1 MKKNCL
7 LIVSTKHKIGGKMKD
22 ITRNIQVKFNQYN
35 MKYQEKLTRPEQK
48 FLRKFGYGLF
58 RSGQVHITRI
68 ASSLEEDISK
78 KKTCERLTRHLQK
91 EDLGDRILDMHLT
104 KNRRVFSRSRY
115 LIIDG
120 SDINKPHAT
129 TMEGIGRV
137 HDGSTG
143 EIVNGYW
150 LMNMIGVEPKNEC
163 IHMLNSRLY
172 SFSKYEDPEI
182 SENKV
187 ILGMTA
193 KHREKVSEDQIV
205 VIDRGGD
212 RRVLIEQFLAW
223 NQQFI
228 IRQTGSRHLFF
239 RNEEVLLKKLA
250 RKIHLTQTVEVKK
263 LHGGRIAKRLFHCGA
278 IQVKFPH
285 QYQSSPYA
293 KNLWLVRMRDSRGAE
308 SWYLANLNTE
318 QKEEAIITVLEG
330 YGWRWR
336 IEEVHRQIKQD
347 FRLEKLSLRRYNS
360 LKNFMIIFWVMMNF
374 VYQYLYDKGYQ
385 IILACSEP
393 LLYRGKISELNGF
406 VYYKLTYAL
415 RLLLLKTSCRDKHS
429 IVKKTE
435 NQLTFQFI

>member
-1 MKKNCL
+1 
-7 LIVSTKHKIGGKMKD
+7 MKD
-22 ITRNIQVKFNQYN
+22 ITQNVQVKFNQYN

-48 FLRKFGYGLF
+48 FMRKFGYGLF
-58 RSGQVHITRI
+58 RSGQVHITGI

-104 KNRRVFSRSRY
+104 KNRKSFRRSRY

-120 SDINKPHAT
+120 SDIAKPYAT
-129 TMEGIGRV
+129 AMDGLGRV

-143 EIVNGYW
+143 DIVNGYW
-150 LMNMIGVEPKNEC
+150 LMNMIGVEPANEC
-163 IHMLNSRLY
+163 LHLLNSRLY
-172 SFSKYEDPEI
+172 SFSEYENPKI

-187 ILGMTA
+187 ILEMIA
-193 KHREKVSEDQIV
+193 QYRKKVSKNQIV

-212 RRVLIEQFLAW
+212 RRVLITQFLAW
-223 NQQFI
+223 QQPFI
-228 IRQTGSRHLFF
+228 IRQTGARHLFF

-250 RKIHLTQTVEVKK
+250 QKIRLTQTLEVNK
-263 LHGGRIAKRLFHCGA
+263 LHGGKIAKRLFHCGA

-285 QYQSSPYA
+285 QYHDLPYA
-293 KNLWLVRMRDSRGAE
+293 KNLWLVRMRDARGAE
-308 SWYLANLNTE
+308 SWYLANLNTDLR
-318 QKEEAIITVLEG
+318 KEAIATVLEG

-336 IEEVHRQIKQD
+336 IEEVHREIKQD
-347 FRLEKLSLRRYNS
+347 YGLEKLSLRRYNS

-393 LLYRGKISELNGF
+393 LLYRGRIAELKGF
-406 VYYKLTYAL
+406 IYYKLTYAL
-415 RLLLLKTSCRDKHS
+415 RLLFLKTSCRDKHS

-435 NQLTFQFI
+435 NQLALQLI